1 MTQSGLVYA
10 LPFLHLGH
18 SCCFLVEQTLWC
30 YWAHVLLSWVQNSPW
45 FRGMDD
51 CHQYFALTTK
61 EVWLLPCWSV
71 SFEEILNVND
81 RLVVYIFSA
90 PEPPCATFLASWK
103 TAGASHH
110 PSIPG
115 RPAPN
120 ANQGWDTKSCFP
132 LETKSGIL
140 KGSRNFKSSY
150 SKSVNLLINLASFMS
165 GTRVACCMLTIT
177 SIWSQRN
184 GSRKVL
190 DFDHTFAACVEPGP
204 SPQWHPSQHLRGP
217 AGNS

>member
-1 MTQSGLVYA
+1 MTQSGLAYA

-18 SCCFLVEQTLWC
+18 FCCFLVEQTLWC
-30 YWAHVLLSWVQNSPW
+30 YWACVLLSWVQNSPW
-45 FRGMDD
+45 FQGMDN
-51 CHQYFALTTK
+51 CHKYFALTAK

-81 RLVVYIFSA
+81 GLFISSL
-90 PEPPCATFLASWK
+90 PLSPPCHLPHNWK
-103 TAGASHH
+103 TGGASHH

-115 RPAPN
+115 QPAPN
-120 ANQGWDTKSCFP
+120 ANQGWDTKSCFS
-132 LETKSGIL
+132 LETESGIL

-150 SKSVNLLINLASFMS
+150 SKLLNLLINLTSLTS
-165 GTRVACCMLTIT
+165 GTRVDCRMLIIT
-177 SIWSQRN
+177 FVWSQRN

-190 DFDHTFAACVEPGP
+190 DFDHAFAACVEPGP
-204 SPQWHPSQHLRGP
+204 SPQWHPSRHLRGP